1 MAWLRQNGL
10 VVALAVLGALAA
22 YNAARAE
29 ADTKIA
35 VLETRV
41 TATDARAAATDAVL
55 DRLERKLDRVVSMVA
70 RLDERSG
77 GKE

>member
-10 VVALAVLGALAA
+10 VVALAVLGALAS
-22 YNAARAE
+22 YNMAKAE

-35 VLETRV
+35 VLEIRV
-41 TATDARAAATDAVL
+41 TASAAKAAATDAVL
-55 DRLERKLDRVVSMVA
+55 ERLERKLDRVVSMVA